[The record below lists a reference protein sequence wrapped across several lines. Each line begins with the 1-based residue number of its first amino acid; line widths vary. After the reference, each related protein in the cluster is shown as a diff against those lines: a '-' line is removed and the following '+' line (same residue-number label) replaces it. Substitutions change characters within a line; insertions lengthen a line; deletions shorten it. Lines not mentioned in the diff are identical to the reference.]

1 MGKPGELKKKKGGRK
16 EADIGALCG
25 DSGRMNGVDEYEAE
39 YTSSGE
45 QAERGLV
52 HSNWGTAT
60 GKAFRIVDLR
70 CGPMK
75 DEEIVNILGLS
86 HSDGWN

>member
-52 HSNWGTAT
+52 HSN
-60 GKAFRIVDLR
+60 
-70 CGPMK
+70 
-75 DEEIVNILGLS
+75 
-86 HSDGWN
+86 